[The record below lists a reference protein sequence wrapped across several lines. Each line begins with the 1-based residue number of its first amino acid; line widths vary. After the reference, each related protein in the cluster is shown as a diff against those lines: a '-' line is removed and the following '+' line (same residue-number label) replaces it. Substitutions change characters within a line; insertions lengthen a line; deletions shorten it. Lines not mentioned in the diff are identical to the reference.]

1 MLPKVVWFYQMKR
14 LPKTMPN
21 EDEMTVDERRKY
33 LRRMQTRYLKADC
46 QERSI
51 LLSEM
56 EQVTDLHRKSL
67 IRLLKSDLK
76 RRLRRRQLGRTY
88 GSEVAQA
95 LGVIAESWDN
105 PCAERLTPNLVWMA
119 QQLASYGELAVSPP
133 LLRQLGRISVSTVRR
148 ILKGVGQEHKR
159 LPHPGP
165 KRKPRLGASSS
176 LDNQVMD

>member
-1 MLPKVVWFYQMKR
+1 
-14 LPKTMPN
+14 MPN

-33 LRRMQTRYLKADC
+33 LRRMHTRYLKADC

-76 RRLRRRQLGRTY
+76 RRLRRRQRGRTY

-105 PCAERLTPNLVWMA
+105 PCAERLTPNL
-119 QQLASYGELAVSPP
+119 
-133 LLRQLGRISVSTVRR
+133 
-148 ILKGVGQEHKR
+148 
-159 LPHPGP
+159 
-165 KRKPRLGASSS
+165 
-176 LDNQVMD
+176 N